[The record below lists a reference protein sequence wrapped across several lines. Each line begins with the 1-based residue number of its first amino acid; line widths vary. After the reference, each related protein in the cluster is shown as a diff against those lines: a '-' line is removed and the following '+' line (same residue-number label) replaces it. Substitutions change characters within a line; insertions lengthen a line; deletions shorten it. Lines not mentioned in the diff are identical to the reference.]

1 MPFLGPRNSNF
12 LSHLGT
18 NRNVYRYQTLFKK
31 WGGGGSQAFPTRFMA
46 AEPAERQGGRED
58 QMSLEVGIY
67 MRKRDCLNLVT
78 ARFDLP
84 GNNDA
89 LMPNPLIE

>member
-1 MPFLGPRNSNF
+1 MSTATRLCLKN
-12 LSHLGT
+12 
-18 NRNVYRYQTLFKK
+18 
-31 WGGGGSQAFPTRFMA
+31 GGGGGGGVGSKVSQAFPTRFMA

-67 MRKRDCLNLVT
+67 MRKRDCLNLVN

-89 LMPNPLIE
+89 LMPNSLIE